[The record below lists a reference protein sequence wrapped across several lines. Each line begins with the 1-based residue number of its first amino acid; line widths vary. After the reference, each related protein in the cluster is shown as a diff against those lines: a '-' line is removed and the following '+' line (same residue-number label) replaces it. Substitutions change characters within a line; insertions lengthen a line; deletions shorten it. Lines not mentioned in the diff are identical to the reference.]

1 MTLYSKDEPF
11 IIGIDFDG
19 TVTTM
24 PAGGNDFPK
33 PQKGFVDFYNHI
45 HEHNYQDP
53 ENPIYLV
60 IHTARNL
67 DNADNWNYVKD
78 YLCRY
83 QLNEV
88 FLPKRDGISIK
99 NNLNKKITFPVR
111 YTINS
116 KIPCSCYIDDLN
128 IGTPRI
134 DEFNLDWPRIEELVF
149 TQINMIKEMWEKA
162 QS

>member
-53 ENPIYLV
+53 DNPIYLV

-88 FLPKRDGISIK
+88 FLPNGLTIK
-99 NNLNKKITFPVR
+99 
-111 YTINS
+111 
-116 KIPCSCYIDDLN
+116 
-128 IGTPRI
+128 RI
-134 DEFNLDWPRIEELVF
+134 DNTDTNGPVPI
-149 TQINMIKEMWEKA
+149 T
-162 QS
+162 